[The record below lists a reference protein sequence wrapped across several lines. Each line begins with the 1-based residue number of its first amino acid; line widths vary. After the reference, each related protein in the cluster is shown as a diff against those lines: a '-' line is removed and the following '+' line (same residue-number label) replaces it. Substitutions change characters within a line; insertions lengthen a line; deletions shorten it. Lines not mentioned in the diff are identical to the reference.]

1 MFKYPCKC
9 VLVNNGSCYMNKCF
23 IYLTFIDIHWFAR
36 ILPNGYFIQMN
47 IEYVIFLWGFE
58 YYPCV
63 SYLTDFDLDPRSIS
77 PREAGRCTLTSVQI
91 SGRGRSFRRSR
102 LVSFLPRR
110 EGVTR
115 RSILNGLRSLSAL
128 CSIHLTH

>member
-1 MFKYPCKC
+1 
-9 VLVNNGSCYMNKCF
+9 MNKCF

-77 PREAGRCTLTSVQI
+77 PREASRCTLSSVQI
-91 SGRGRSFRRSR
+91 SGRGSKETINSQW
-102 LVSFLPRR
+102 SQI
-110 EGVTR
+110 
-115 RSILNGLRSLSAL
+115 SL
-128 CSIHLTH
+128 CSLFISHIEATSKHMLKDRWDSIRHPLVHPYKCQNVKSCVT

>member
-1 MFKYPCKC
+1 
-9 VLVNNGSCYMNKCF
+9 MNKCF

-77 PREAGRCTLTSVQI
+77 PREVGRCTLVLRYQ
-91 SGRGRSFRRSR
+91 G
-102 LVSFLPRR
+102 

-115 RSILNGLRSLSAL
+115 RSILNGL
-128 CSIHLTH
+128 

>member
-1 MFKYPCKC
+1 
-9 VLVNNGSCYMNKCF
+9 MNKCF

-77 PREAGRCTLTSVQI
+77 PREASRCTPV
-91 SGRGRSFRRSR
+91 FRYQGEVVHFVA

-110 EGVTR
+110 ER
-115 RSILNGLRSLSAL
+115 RNRE
-128 CSIHLTH
+128 

>member
-1 MFKYPCKC
+1 
-9 VLVNNGSCYMNKCF
+9 MNKCF

-77 PREAGRCTLTSVQI
+77 PREASRCTPVPV
-91 SGRGRSFRRSR
+91 FRYQG
-102 LVSFLPRR
+102 

-115 RSILNGLRSLSAL
+115 
-128 CSIHLTH
+128 

>member
-1 MFKYPCKC
+1 
-9 VLVNNGSCYMNKCF
+9 MNKCF

-77 PREAGRCTLTSVQI
+77 PREVGRCTLVLRYK
-91 SGRGRSFRRSR
+91 G
-102 LVSFLPRR
+102 

-115 RSILNGLRSLSAL
+115 RSILNG
-128 CSIHLTH
+128 T